1 MKSWKFLAVAL
12 AVILA
17 MSACNN
23 DTDSDN
29 EKKDSSEQKKT
40 SSKDKKDSN
49 ESEKDTYSDI
59 DYPKDGVKGIYVTP
73 DSASGEQFDELIKF
87 INETELNALVIDV
100 KDDSGNITMDFKSDN
115 KLISSNTVDSVDV
128 KKIIKEMEKNDIYPI
143 ARVVTFKD
151 SNLAHQKPDWS
162 FKTADGNVWENE
174 GGDSFINPF
183 DDNVWN
189 YNIEVA
195 KEAAKAGF
203 KEVQFD
209 YVRFPEGFENKD
221 AELQYSNGK
230 YKGSDLNNIKQRVDT
245 ITEFLKTAR
254 KDLKSYN
261 VKTSADVFGYA
272 ATVKE
277 TPGIGQSFPKIAE
290 NVDVISS
297 MVYPSHWG
305 TGYFGLENPDTEPY
319 KTIDSY
325 LDKEKEALKD
335 VDSEK
340 VKSRPWLQDFTASYL
355 GEGRYIDYN
364 KEQVTAQ
371 IQALKD
377 HDIDEFLL
385 WDASGNYNKGVDY
398 NPEKYSNP
406 DAQKPNQQDNEKQE
420 K

>member
-12 AVILA
+12 AVILV
-17 MSACNN
+17 MSACNK
-23 DTDSDN
+23 DTDSNN
-29 EKKDSSEQKKT
+29 EKKNSSEQKKT

-162 FKTADGNVWENE
+162 FKTSDGNVWENE

-183 DDNVWN
+183 DDNVWD

-230 YKGSDLNNIKQRVDT
+230 YKGSDLNNIKQRV
-245 ITEFLKTAR
+245 
-254 KDLKSYN
+254 
-261 VKTSADVFGYA
+261 
-272 ATVKE
+272 
-277 TPGIGQSFPKIAE
+277 
-290 NVDVISS
+290 
-297 MVYPSHWG
+297 
-305 TGYFGLENPDTEPY
+305 
-319 KTIDSY
+319 
-325 LDKEKEALKD
+325 
-335 VDSEK
+335 
-340 VKSRPWLQDFTASYL
+340 
-355 GEGRYIDYN
+355 
-364 KEQVTAQ
+364 
-371 IQALKD
+371 
-377 HDIDEFLL
+377 
-385 WDASGNYNKGVDY
+385 
-398 NPEKYSNP
+398 
-406 DAQKPNQQDNEKQE
+406 
-420 K
+420 

>member
-151 SNLAHQKPDWS
+151 SNIAHQKPDWS

-254 KDLKSYN
+254 KDLKSYD

-305 TGYFGLENPDTEPY
+305 TGDFGLENPDTEPY

>member
-151 SNLAHQKPDWS
+151 SNLAHQKPD
-162 FKTADGNVWENE
+162 
-174 GGDSFINPF
+174 
-183 DDNVWN
+183 
-189 YNIEVA
+189 
-195 KEAAKAGF
+195 
-203 KEVQFD
+203 
-209 YVRFPEGFENKD
+209 
-221 AELQYSNGK
+221 
-230 YKGSDLNNIKQRVDT
+230 
-245 ITEFLKTAR
+245 
-254 KDLKSYN
+254 
-261 VKTSADVFGYA
+261 
-272 ATVKE
+272 
-277 TPGIGQSFPKIAE
+277 
-290 NVDVISS
+290 
-297 MVYPSHWG
+297 
-305 TGYFGLENPDTEPY
+305 
-319 KTIDSY
+319 
-325 LDKEKEALKD
+325 
-335 VDSEK
+335 
-340 VKSRPWLQDFTASYL
+340 
-355 GEGRYIDYN
+355 
-364 KEQVTAQ
+364 
-371 IQALKD
+371 
-377 HDIDEFLL
+377 
-385 WDASGNYNKGVDY
+385 
-398 NPEKYSNP
+398 
-406 DAQKPNQQDNEKQE
+406 
-420 K
+420 

>member
-12 AVILA
+12 AVILV

-29 EKKDSSEQKKT
+29 EKKNSSEQKKI

-162 FKTADGNVWENE
+162 FKTADGNVWEYE

-254 KDLKSYN
+254 KDLKSYD

-305 TGYFGLENPDTEPY
+305 TGDFGLENPDTEPY

>member
-12 AVILA
+12 AVILV

-29 EKKDSSEQKKT
+29 EKKNSSEQKKT

-49 ESEKDTYSDI
+49 ESEKNTYSDI

-305 TGYFGLENPDTEPY
+305 TGDFGLENPDTEPY

>member
-12 AVILA
+12 AVILV

-23 DTDSDN
+23 DTDSNN
-29 EKKDSSEQKKT
+29 EKKNSSEQKET

-49 ESEKDTYSDI
+49 ESEKNTYSDI

-183 DDNVWN
+183 DDNVWD

-254 KDLKSYN
+254 KDLKSYD

-305 TGYFGLENPDTEPY
+305 TGDFGLENPDTEPY

>member
-12 AVILA
+12 AVILV

-23 DTDSDN
+23 DTDSNN
-29 EKKDSSEQKKT
+29 EKKNSSEQKKT

-49 ESEKDTYSDI
+49 ESEKNTYSDI

-305 TGYFGLENPDTEPY
+305 TGDFGLENPDTEPY

>member
-12 AVILA
+12 AVILV

-23 DTDSDN
+23 DTDSNN
-29 EKKDSSEQKKT
+29 EKKNSSEQKKT

-254 KDLKSYN
+254 KDLKSYD

-305 TGYFGLENPDTEPY
+305 TGDFGLENPDTEPY